1 MEVLKKW
8 KEILLHAFVRWI
20 QELLTDQQ
28 FHRFIVVGVLNTA
41 VGYGL
46 FAFFIYQGFHYT
58 LAVLFAT
65 ILGVL
70 FNFHSIGRLVFGK
83 HEYRLLIRFFGVYG
97 ITYILNIAFLTLF
110 DLFSINI
117 YLAGAL
123 LLAPM
128 AIISFLLN
136 KYYVFGVEK

>member
-1 MEVLKKW
+1 MRRLF
-8 KEILLHAFVRWI
+8 LDR
-20 QELLTDQQ
+20 Q
-28 FHRFIVVGVLNTA
+28 FHRFLAVGVLNTM

-46 FAFFIYQGFHYT
+46 FSLFIFLGFHYT
-58 LAVLFAT
+58 LAVLFST

-70 FNFHSIGRLVFGK
+70 FNFHSIGRLVFGR
-83 HEYRLLIRFFGVYG
+83 HEYRLLARFFGVYG
-97 ITYILNIAFLTLF
+97 VTYILNVSFLGLF
-110 DLFSINI
+110 ALFGINM

-136 KYYVFGVEK
+136 KYHVFGKKK